1 MSVRLSGIPEKPRP
15 LAERLG
21 EALVPRPSSTFL
33 FRLGPGLML
42 LADRSLPPEEGC
54 LAVVVTEAGSLACR
68 RLARGFDPS
77 SVWGRVTW
85 ILKDPDR
92 G

>member
-1 MSVRLSGIPEKPRP
+1 MSVRLTGVPRKKLP

-21 EALVPRPSSTFL
+21 ETLVPRPSSTFV
-33 FRLGPGLML
+33 FRLGSGSILVV
-42 LADRSLPPEEGC
+42 DRSLPPEEGC
-54 LAVVVTEAGSLACR
+54 LAVVATETGSLTCR

-85 ILKDPDR
+85 VLKDPDKE
-92 G
+92 

>member
-1 MSVRLSGIPEKPRP
+1 M
-15 LAERLG
+15 
-21 EALVPRPSSTFL
+21 PRPSSTFL

-42 LADRSLPPEEGC
+42 LVDRSLPPEEGC
-54 LAVVVTEAGSLACR
+54 LAVIATEAGNLACR
-68 RLARGFDPS
+68 RLSRGFAPS

-85 ILKDPDR
+85 ILKDPNR

>member
-1 MSVRLSGIPEKPRP
+1 VSVRLSGIPEKPRP

-42 LADRSLPPEEGC
+42 LVDRSLPPEEGC
-54 LAVVVTEAGSLACR
+54 LAVVATEAGNLACR
-68 RLARGFDPS
+68 RLSQGFAPS

-85 ILKDPDR
+85 ILKDPNR